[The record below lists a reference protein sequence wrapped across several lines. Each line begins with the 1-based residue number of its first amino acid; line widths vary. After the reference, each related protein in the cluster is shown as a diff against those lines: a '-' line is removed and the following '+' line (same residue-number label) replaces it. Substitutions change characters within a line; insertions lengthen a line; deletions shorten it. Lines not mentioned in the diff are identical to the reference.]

1 MNKPMSSK
9 ATASSNA
16 AKSLGKKTLQLVSV
30 ILDHLG
36 FGFGLHSCPGQ
47 FSTASL
53 MKLVLC
59 HFLLKHDLRPT
70 GGSGK
75 LDAHE
80 VSFMLLANHIAQI
93 EIRRR
98 QEELDI

>member
-1 MNKPMSSK
+1 MSSK

-16 AKSLGKKTLQLVSV
+16 AKSLRKKILQLVSV
-30 ILDHLG
+30 ILDHMGIG
-36 FGFGLHSCPGQ
+36 FGIHSCPGQ
-47 FSTASL
+47 FSTVSL

-59 HFLLKHDLRPT
+59 HFLRKHDLRPA

-75 LDAHE
+75 LDGHE

-98 QEELDI
+98 QEEIDI